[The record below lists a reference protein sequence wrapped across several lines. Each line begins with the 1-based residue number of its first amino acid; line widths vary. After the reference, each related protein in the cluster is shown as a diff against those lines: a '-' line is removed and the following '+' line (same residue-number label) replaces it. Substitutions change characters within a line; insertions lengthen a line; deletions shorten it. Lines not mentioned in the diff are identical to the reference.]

1 MEHHLGGAEWSK
13 VEHRYRYE
21 VERYIPFEISGTV
34 WNLMEH
40 QVGGAVWN
48 IAIAK
53 RWNIT

>member
-21 VERYIPFEISGTV
+21 VERYIPFEISGIV